1 MVFDIIRDNINNI
14 KVDSIIVQKN
24 RANPSLYTEENLRK
38 MGINERQIKSVM
50 YVKEKGKI
58 TNKEYQELSLDISR
72 ITATRDLKKLVEKNI
87 FKIIGK
93 GKRDLH
99 YILMRQK

>member
-1 MVFDIIRDNINNI
+1 
-14 KVDSIIVQKN
+14 
-24 RANPSLYTEENLRK
+24 
-38 MGINERQIKSVM
+38 MGLNERQLNAIR
-50 YVKEKGKI
+50 YVREKGRI

-72 ITATRDLKKLVEKNI
+72 ITATRDLKKLVQKNI